1 MRIEK
6 GKSGRAGDFV
16 SIFSVLALW
25 LVFACPFVARGHEG
39 PHYPIIVDKPVGPCV
54 VSVWADPDVGIG
66 TFFII
71 LEAPGNGAV
80 PAVKK
85 VEIAVQPVTGRLPE
99 KSHPATLEN
108 LRGRVQYKAEVPFD
122 AQELWRVRIVVQ
134 TVEGGGEATTDVEV
148 TPPGL
153 GRWDL
158 LVYLFPFVLIGLL
171 WLRGFLRGRSG
182 KKQRE
187 SISREK
193 DHA

>member
-1 MRIEK
+1 MGIEK
-6 GKSGRAGDFV
+6 GKRGRAGDLV

-25 LVFACPFVARGHEG
+25 LVFGCPFVSHAHEG
-39 PHYPIIVDKPVGPCV
+39 PPYPIIVDKPVGPCV

-71 LEAPGNGAV
+71 LESPNGV

-85 VEIAVQPVTGRLPE
+85 VEIVVQPVSGRLPE
-99 KSHPATLEN
+99 KRHPATLEN

-122 AQELWRVRIVVQ
+122 AQELWRVRVVLE
-134 TVEGGGEATTDVEV
+134 TVRGGGEVTTDVEV

-158 LVYLFPFVLIGLL
+158 LLYLFPFILIGLL
-171 WLRGFLRGRSG
+171 WLKGFLRGRSAR
-182 KKQRE
+182 KRQ
-187 SISREK
+187 
-193 DHA
+193 A